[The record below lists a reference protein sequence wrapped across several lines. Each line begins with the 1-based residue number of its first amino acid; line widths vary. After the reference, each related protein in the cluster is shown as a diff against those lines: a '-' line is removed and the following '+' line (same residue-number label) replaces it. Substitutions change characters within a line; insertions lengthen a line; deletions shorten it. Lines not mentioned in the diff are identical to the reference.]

1 MSTPRYADLLARL
14 AASQSLGMD
23 LGLEAVRRA
32 LALLGNPQKKF
43 AAVQIAGTNG
53 KGSTAAMTEAILRAA
68 GLRTGLYTS
77 PHLARFTERI
87 RVAGREV
94 EGDRLAALDRQL
106 VETGVPLTYFEIA
119 TVLAFVTLAE
129 EAVEIAVLETGLG
142 GRLDAV
148 TAAEPLAT
156 AITSI
161 GIDHTAYLG
170 HTLREIAREK
180 AGILKPGV
188 PCFLGRLPAEADDEI
203 AAVAARVGAPL
214 ARLGRDFEAP
224 VGPLGLA
231 GPHQRDNAAVAIAL
245 AGAAAA
251 ALGRVL
257 DGQTVERALAGAVW
271 PGRLERLGDDLM
283 LDSAHNA
290 EWARAL
296 AAALPDLAAGR
307 RVALLV
313 SIARDKDPEAIFA
326 ALAPVAGAVVATR
339 SESARALPPEA
350 LAIQARRFFAAADV
364 AVEDDVARALAV
376 ARRLAGPGGLVV
388 VCGSMF
394 LVGTLRARL
403 LGEPVDA
410 LATSDPV
417 SPVSPTPPVSSPP
430 AGAAGPSGATS
441 PRR

>member
-1 MSTPRYADLLARL
+1 MPSPRYMDLLARL
-14 AASQSLGMD
+14 GAAQALGVE
-23 LGLEAVRRA
+23 LGLEPVRRA
-32 LALLGNPQKKF
+32 LALLGHPQKRF

-68 GLRTGLYTS
+68 GYRTGLYTS

-87 RVAGREV
+87 RVSGREID
-94 EGDRLAALDRQL
+94 GDRLAALDRK
-106 VETGVPLTYFEIA
+106 VAATGVPLTYFEIA
-119 TVLAFVTLAE
+119 TVLGFLALAE

-161 GIDHTAYLG
+161 GIDHTGYLG
-170 HTLREIAREK
+170 STLRAIAREK

-188 PCFLGRLPAEADDEI
+188 VCFLGRLPAEAEDEI
-203 AAVAARVGAPL
+203 ARIAAEVGAPL
-214 ARLGRDFEAP
+214 ARLGRDFQAA

-231 GPHQRDNAAVAIAL
+231 GPHQRDNAAIATAL

-251 ALGRVL
+251 RLGRVL
-257 DGQTVERALAGAVW
+257 DPQTVARALARAVW
-271 PGRLERLGDDLM
+271 PGRLERLGHDLL
-283 LDSAHNA
+283 LDCAHNA
-290 EWARAL
+290 EG
-296 AAALPDLAAGR
+296 AAALASALPELGGGR
-307 RVALLV
+307 RVALLI

-326 ALAPVAGAVVATR
+326 ALAPVASAVVATR
-339 SESARALPPEA
+339 SESLRALPPDA
-350 LAIQARRFFAAADV
+350 LAIQARRFFAEVAAH
-364 AVEDDVARALAV
+364 DDVTEALGA

-410 LATSDPV
+410 LATADPV
-417 SPVSPTPPVSSPP
+417 SGVGSGP
-430 AGAAGPSGATS
+430 AGDGAATS
-441 PRR
+441 LRR

>member
-1 MSTPRYADLLARL
+1 VPSPRYADLLARL
-14 AASQSLGMD
+14 HAAQSLGVD
-23 LGLEAVRRA
+23 LGLEPVRRA
-32 LALLGNPQKKF
+32 LTLLGDPQRKF

-94 EGDRLAALDRQL
+94 DGDHLVVLDRRL
-106 VETGVPLTYFEIA
+106 EATGVRLTYFEIA
-119 TVLAFVTLAE
+119 TVLAFLALSE

-148 TAAEPLAT
+148 TTCEPLAT

-161 GIDHTAYLG
+161 DLDHTGYLG

-180 AGILKPGV
+180 AGILKAGV
-188 PCFLGRLPAEADDEI
+188 PCFLGRLPAEADQEI
-203 AAVAARVGAPL
+203 AAAATRLGAPL
-214 ARLGRDFEAP
+214 LRLDRDFGAP
-224 VGPLGLA
+224 AVSLGLL
-231 GPHQRDNAAVAIAL
+231 GPHQRDNAALAVAL
-245 AGAAAA
+245 AETAAAA
-251 ALGRVL
+251 IGRALDPAVI
-257 DGQTVERALAGAVW
+257 DRALAGVVW
-271 PGRLERLGDDLM
+271 PGRLERVGDDL
-283 LDSAHNA
+283 LFDCAHNA
-290 EWARAL
+290 QGARAL
-296 AAALPDLAAGR
+296 AAALPELAAGR

-313 SIARDKDPEAIFA
+313 SIAGDKDAGAILA
-326 ALAPVAGAVVATR
+326 ALAPVAQAFCATR
-339 SESARALPPEA
+339 SESPRAVPPETLAVTARDYFAEVAAHDDVTQA
-350 LAIQARRFFAAADV
+350 LAT
-364 AVEDDVARALAV
+364 

-410 LATSDPV
+410 LTTADPV
-417 SPVSPTPPVSSPP
+417 AVNSNL
-430 AGAAGPSGATS
+430 PSLSNLPDQATS